1 MNIEGRV
8 IEFEEKRYI
17 VGRVFAYLIKVIFKF
32 NLYDS
37 QCGYKVFK
45 NSPEITKVLAQPTVH
60 KWLLDIELMTRLRA
74 LNPNLRIWEEP
85 LHYWTHKGES
95 KIKFKDI
102 FSLSLKINT
111 LYRSL

>member
-8 IEFEEKRYI
+8 IEFEEKRYF
-17 VGRVFAYLIKVIFKF
+17 VGRIFANLIKVIFKF

-45 NSPEITKVLAQPTVH
+45 NSPDIIKVLDQPTVH
-60 KWLLDIELMTRLRA
+60 KWLLDIELMSRLRA
-74 LNPNLRIWEEP
+74 LNPKLKIWEEP
-85 LHYWTHKGES
+85 LHFWSHKGES
-95 KIKFKDI
+95 KIRFKDI
-102 FSLSLKINT
+102 FSLTLKINM